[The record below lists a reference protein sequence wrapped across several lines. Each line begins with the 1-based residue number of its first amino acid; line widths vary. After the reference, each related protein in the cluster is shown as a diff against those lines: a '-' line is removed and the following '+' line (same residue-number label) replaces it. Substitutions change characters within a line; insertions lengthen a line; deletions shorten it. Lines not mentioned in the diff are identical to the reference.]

1 MLVHLLDSVITAIQ
15 PFVGPI
21 SLVVAWSVVI
31 MALWNIAA
39 AAADTVSRAKRMHK
53 IPCAYCKYFTDNPHL
68 KCPVHPKIAMSE
80 KAIGCPDYEEKTSLV
95 K

>member
-1 MLVHLLDSVITAIQ
+1 LGLIVSALQ
-15 PFVGPI
+15 PFVESI

-31 MALWNIAA
+31 LALWNIGA
-39 AAADTVSRAKRMHK
+39 AAADSFSRAKRMHK

-80 KAIGCPDYEEKTSLV
+80 KAINCPDYEEKSALV

>member
-1 MLVHLLDSVITAIQ
+1 MIVHFLDSIVSALQ
-15 PFVGPI
+15 PFVGPV

-31 MALWNIAA
+31 LALWNTAA
-39 AAADTVSRAKRMHK
+39 AAADTFSRAKRMHQ

-80 KAIGCPDYEEKTSLV
+80 KAINCPDYEEKSSLV